1 MHKNSTQPLTVT
13 ILAVFVLFITSW
25 NGIRSYSAIANW
37 QVLKEFGAN
46 PVYLLA
52 TGLFWT
58 ITGLWLFR
66 AIWEGHRYAMR
77 AGLGTAGLY
86 TLWYWCDRLIIQP
99 APAPNTFFSISVSAV
114 LLAFFIITLSI
125 PASKGFFNKE

>member
-1 MHKNSTQPLTVT
+1 MTVT

-25 NGIRSYSAIANW
+25 NGIRTYSAIVNW

-46 PVYLLA
+46 PEYILA

-58 ITGLWLFR
+58 IAGLGLFR
-66 AIWEGHRYAMR
+66 AIWEGHRYAVR
-77 AGLGTAGLY
+77 AGLTTAGLY
-86 TLWYWCDRLIIQP
+86 TLWYWCDRLIFQLT
-99 APAPNTFFSISVSAV
+99 PAPNTLFSIVVSAV
-114 LLAFFIITLSI
+114 FLTFFIITLSI

>member
-1 MHKNSTQPLTVT
+1 MQENSSQPLSVT

-52 TGLFWT
+52 TGLLWT
-58 ITGLWLFR
+58 LAGLWLFR
-66 AIWEGHRYAMR
+66 ATWEGAGHASR
-77 AGLGTAGLY
+77 AGLTTAGLY
-86 TLWYWCDRLIIQP
+86 TLWYWCDRLVIQP
-99 APAPNTFFSISVSAV
+99 VPAPNMLFSIILSIV
-114 LLAFFIITLSI
+114 LLVFYIIILSL
-125 PASKGFFNKE
+125 PATKAFFNKE